1 MSFWFSLNVRSN
13 ERNTENTILH
23 LYFNEESDYFEETT
37 CENEV
42 FRSTM
47 LYEETK
53 HIHALASD
61 LLHTV
66 LE

>member
-1 MSFWFSLNVRSN
+1 MSFWFSLNVRSS
-13 ERNTENTILH
+13 ERDTENMILH
-23 LYFNEESDYFEETT
+23 LYFNEESDYFEETA
-37 CENEV
+37 CDNGL

-47 LYEETK
+47 LHKETK